1 MNKLRKALN
10 YYQDISGK
18 RKYFP
23 SNVLNW
29 QLAGK
34 FLGQVPRLIG
44 EKNARRICEKR
55 HRVTKEFLI
64 SEFSSFLQ
72 NYEFKSHNNT
82 NSKIIWSLWLQGYD
96 SAPELV
102 KAILDNSKEYA
113 EQEGFEFILLDEKS
127 MFEYVDFP
135 PYITDKIKNGILT
148 HTAIADLLRVSLLA
162 KYGGTWLD
170 STVFLNKN
178 FDSSKFMK
186 KFYTI
191 KTGSIKDY
199 SPNVSKHR
207 WKTFVLSGNSEVFT
221 FTRDFFFEY
230 YKKFDLQIDY
240 LLIDYIFDLG
250 FKYSEIIRNQM
261 LELEES
267 NLNLFWLESHLGDE
281 FNQKV
286 WDNITDATKVFKT
299 TYKLSEEIKSNKN
312 NFYSKLIDRK
322 L

>member
-1 MNKLRKALN
+1 MSKIRKTFDYYKDIKNKK
-10 YYQDISGK
+10 
-18 RKYFP
+18 KYFP
-23 SNVLNW
+23 SNILNW

-34 FLGQVPRLIG
+34 FLGQLPRVIG
-44 EKNARRICEKR
+44 EKNARKICEKR
-55 HRVTKEFLI
+55 HRVTKNFLI

-72 NYEFKSHNNT
+72 NYEFKSQSNA

-102 KAILDNSKEYA
+102 KTILDNSKEYA
-113 EQEGFEFILLDEKS
+113 KQEGFKFILLDKNS
-127 MFEYVDFP
+127 MFEYVEFP
-135 PYITDKIKNGILT
+135 PYIIDKIKKGILT
-148 HTAIADLLRVSLLA
+148 HTALADLLRVSLLA

-170 STVFLNKN
+170 STVYLNRD
-178 FDSSKFMK
+178 FDSSKFTK
-186 KFYTI
+186 RFYTI
-191 KTGSIKDY
+191 KTGNMNNS

-207 WKTFVLSGNSEVFT
+207 WKTFVLSGNSELFT

-250 FKYSEIIRNQM
+250 FEYSEIIRNQM

-267 NLNLFWLESHLGDE
+267 NPNLFWLESHLGDE
-281 FNQKV
+281 FNQRV
-286 WDNITDATKVFKT
+286 WDNITATTKVFKT

-312 NFYSKLIDRK
+312 NFYSELIDRK